1 MAKLPNLPESTFEDD
16 DQLAETP
23 TVYVDDVPDT
33 EFRDPEYDDKFR
45 DPDAEEGTQEWAA
58 RKQK

>member
-1 MAKLPNLPESTFEDD
+1 MAKLSNLPESTFEDD

-23 TVYVDDVPDT
+23 TVYVDDEPNSEV
-33 EFRDPEYDDKFR
+33 RDPEYDDDFR
-45 DPDAEEGTQEWAA
+45 DPDAEEGTQEWYA